1 MRLRATK
8 FRVQNYRK
16 IKNSGWISLDTITTF
31 VGQNEAGKT
40 SLLKAL
46 QKFKPMIEER
56 YHPQQEF
63 PRERFTTG
71 FDDRLSVCEVEFQLS
86 EEFRQEIEEYFDC
99 AEIPHTVVL
108 ARYYDGEIACICKI
122 DNIEIGIT
130 CSKETM
136 ELIDAFENLKNY
148 KEQKNEASHS
158 TEEITKALGLKLK
171 NWADRIKISTVKMG
185 KLPKPEGLDLLNQ
198 INKRSD
204 NYTRPMSDEMI
215 QQLNI
220 VIDHLQKSC
229 NNLWPQLYQLILN
242 EIPVFIYFD
251 NYGLL
256 EGSINLRDFLNKL
269 EQKQYDPSIQTIDAL
284 FKLTKLNAKS
294 ILGHEKTKD
303 NEVSPDNPNISVN
316 QQDKDLRS
324 IYLKD
329 ASTTI
334 SKKFN
339 EWYGQRK
346 YTFRLQA
353 DGDYFRIW
361 VSDSAQTDVEIELEE
376 RSKGFQWLFSFC
388 LLFMAESDDG
398 HKNVI
403 LLLDEPGLHLHPTAQ
418 QELVKFFEEL
428 TDSSQ
433 LIYTTHSPFLIDGE
447 NIHRVRP
454 ISEGKSG
461 NTQVG
466 DNGWPSDLEV
476 VFPLQ
481 AASGC
486 AMVKGLFNLKKN
498 ILVEGITDY
507 KYLHALDKYCHAH
520 KKQTLPGDIYITPC
534 GGTKNISQMASLFL
548 GLNVRPLILI
558 DADSNGKALRDRLL
572 KGCCAGNEESI
583 LTLSDVLKPDEIEI
597 EDLIGAEMIL
607 PIINKITGKEIEL
620 GSGKGGIA
628 KQIEGT
634 AKRCKIP
641 LPNDWKAK
649 TAIQFARD
657 WSEVSSKKMPDN
669 VVKNA
674 EKLFSEIRKRFEI
687 MDLE

>member
-1 MRLRATK
+1 MRLTATK
-8 FRVQNYRK
+8 FRVQNYR
-16 IKNSGWISLDTITTF
+16 NFNDSGWISLDRITTF
-31 VGQNEAGKT
+31 VGQNESGKT
-40 SLLKAL
+40 ALLKAL
-46 QKFKPMIEER
+46 HKFNPKIENP
-56 YHPQQEF
+56 YNPQQEF
-63 PRERFTTG
+63 PRERFTTEY
-71 FDDRLSVCEVEFQLS
+71 DQKSPVCQVEFLLS
-86 EEFRQEIEEYFDC
+86 EELRQEIGENFDC
-99 AEIPHTVVL
+99 AEVPHSVELT
-108 ARYYDGEIACICKI
+108 RYYDGEMTYVYDTEGISCS
-122 DNIEIGIT
+122 IETI
-130 CSKETM
+130 
-136 ELIDAFENLKNY
+136 ELIDAFENFK
-148 KEQKNEASHS
+148 KCAKKQNE
-158 TEEITKALGLKLK
+158 TCNGIEEITKELRLKLK
-171 NWADRIKISTVKMG
+171 NWADRINKSIVKIS

-204 NYTRPMSDEMI
+204 NYTSPMSDEMI

-220 VIDHLQKSC
+220 VIDHLQKS
-229 NNLWPQLYQLILN
+229 NSRLWTQLYQLILD
-242 EIPVFIYFD
+242 EIPVLIYFD

-256 EGSINLRDFLNKL
+256 EGSINLRDFLNKP

-303 NEVSPDNPNISVN
+303 NGVSPDNPNISVN

-329 ASTTI
+329 ASTAI

-353 DGDYFRIW
+353 DGNYFRIW
-361 VSDSAQTDVEIELEE
+361 VSDSEQPNVEIELEE
-376 RSKGFQWLFSFC
+376 RSKGFQWFFSFC
-388 LLFMAESDDG
+388 LLFMAESEEG

-403 LLLDEPGLHLHPTAQ
+403 LLLDEPGLHLHPIAQ
-418 QELVKFFEEL
+418 QELVKFFEKL

-461 NTQVG
+461 NIQVG

-507 KYLHALDKYCHAH
+507 TYLHALDKYCHTH

-534 GGTKNISQMASLFL
+534 GGTKNIRPMACLFL
-548 GLNVRPLILI
+548 AQKIRPLILL
-558 DADSNGKALRDRLL
+558 DADSQGKTLRTNLL
-572 KGCCAGNEESI
+572 KDCYANNEASI
-583 LTLSDVLKPDEIEI
+583 LILSEVLKPDEFEI

-620 GSGKGGIA
+620 GSGKGGLV
-628 KQIEGT
+628 KQIEGA

-641 LPNDWKAK
+641 LPSDWKAK
-649 TAIQFARD
+649 TAIQFARNC
-657 WSEVSSKKMPDN
+657 SEEVDSKKMSDN

-674 EKLFSEIRKRFEI
+674 EKLFSEIRNRFEI
-687 MDLE
+687 MDVE